1 MTYAL
6 LQDTTNHGP
15 TIAEDVLQ
23 VKTVILLTC
32 ISLCLQVGQT
42 AEALNAARAEV
53 ESAEKEAMAVKKKA
67 DDLTAAA
74 GRKSAEADNYRDKWE
89 KMKEQVSVAK
99 SAEREHWERAKKV
112 RLDIFNCTTSRF
124 WCPAYLQIACC
135 RCSSCE
141 G

>member
-1 MTYAL
+1 ML
-6 LQDTTNHGP
+6 
-15 TIAEDVLQ
+15 VC
-23 VKTVILLTC
+23 V
-32 ISLCLQVGQT
+32 CLQVGQT

-99 SAEREHWERAKKV
+99 SAEREHWERAKQV
-112 RLDIFNCTTSRF
+112 NFLSIPSAGFSVHLLICQMMLQLSGSMYLFLITDQNRLGHWTGLVEHITLMN
-124 WCPAYLQIACC
+124 LQ
-135 RCSSCE
+135 E
-141 G
+141 GLE

>member
-1 MTYAL
+1 MCV
-6 LQDTTNHGP
+6 G
-15 TIAEDVLQ
+15 
-23 VKTVILLTC
+23 
-32 ISLCLQVGQT
+32 LCFQVGQT

-99 SAEREHWERAKKV
+99 SAEREHWERAKQV
-112 RLDIFNCTTSRF
+112 RLIVLMYCLYTS
-124 WCPAYLQIACC
+124 CVLHAYEIVSFYKSLFCILWWMHGQC
-135 RCSSCE
+135 
-141 G
+141 

>member
-1 MTYAL
+1 MPHCCLMEVCLAASCDIHFDIRICRIFQQCSKASIFEKPYCKSL
-6 LQDTTNHGP
+6 LY
-15 TIAEDVLQ
+15 
-23 VKTVILLTC
+23 LLTHVG
-32 ISLCLQVGQT
+32 LCLQVGQT

-99 SAEREHWERAKKV
+99 SAEREHWERAKQV
-112 RLDIFNCTTSRF
+112 R
-124 WCPAYLQIACC
+124 
-135 RCSSCE
+135 
-141 G
+141 

>member
-1 MTYAL
+1 MQAL
-6 LQDTTNHGP
+6 CKG
-15 TIAEDVLQ
+15 A
-23 VKTVILLTC
+23 
-32 ISLCLQVGQT
+32 ISKSIWHCALSMLSKIQSLRCCGFFLQVGQT

-53 ESAEKEAMAVKKKA
+53 ESAEKEAMAMKKKA

-112 RLDIFNCTTSRF
+112 I
-124 WCPAYLQIACC
+124 ALQ
-135 RCSSCE
+135 
-141 G
+141 